1 MSAMGPYPFCSP
13 ARLSFIRSPQIS
25 MKHIFLL
32 AVSALLFTTACKQA
46 TNVTSREDD
55 LRGEGGWKQTSGR
68 VKYRVPGTNID
79 SNSDYWKDVPAC
91 YKDNRFIFED
101 VNAGT
106 LQYGANRCD
115 PGEPTSRY
123 FFWQLL
129 EGDEV
134 LELNYV
140 GDAFFGAEPMRG
152 QITEFTGSNMT
163 LVYSTRDTLPGQNL
177 PTTFTYTNGYSK

>member
-1 MSAMGPYPFCSP
+1 
-13 ARLSFIRSPQIS
+13 
-25 MKHIFLL
+25 MKQIFLL
-32 AVSALLFTTACKQA
+32 AVSAILFTAACKKA
-46 TNVTSREDD
+46 TDVISREDE
-55 LRGEGGWKQTSGR
+55 LRGEGGWRQTSGF

-79 SNSDYWKDVPAC
+79 SNTDYWKNVAEC
-91 YKDNRFIFED
+91 YKDNRFIFEE

-115 PGEPTSRY
+115 PGEPSMRT

-129 EGDEV
+129 EGDQV

-140 GDAFFGAEPMRG
+140 GDAFFGAEPLRA
-152 QITEFTGSNMT
+152 QITEFSGSSMK
-163 LVYSTRDTLPGQNL
+163 LVYTTKDTLPGQSL